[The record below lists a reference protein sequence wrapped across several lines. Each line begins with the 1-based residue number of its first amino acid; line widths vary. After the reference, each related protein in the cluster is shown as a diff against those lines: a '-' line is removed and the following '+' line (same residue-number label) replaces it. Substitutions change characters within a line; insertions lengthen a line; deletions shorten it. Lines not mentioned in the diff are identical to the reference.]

1 MSDVDPSK
9 DPRFRP
15 FRAAAYGVHI
25 ALSAVFCLWLIVNV
39 GRSVAALSPGRLP
52 PVEVDQVRSFRECLD
67 AAQALWT
74 ELETRRESLVRTT
87 PASGV
92 DQEWIRFRTEWL
104 QRLRERERQCALKSR
119 EREELRAVF
128 LRLEEVQDLYAIH
141 AVQYAGEVGGAVD
154 ALQAAFSAARR
165 NSAAG
170 RMP

>member
-1 MSDVDPSK
+1 MSDVDPRK

-25 ALSAVFCLWLIVNV
+25 ALSVVFCLWLIVNV
-39 GRSVAALSPGRLP
+39 SRSVAGMSPGRLP
-52 PVEVDQVRSFRECLD
+52 TVEAAQVLSFRECLD

-87 PASGV
+87 PASSV
-92 DQEWIRFRTEWL
+92 DQEWIRFRTTWL
-104 QRLRERERQCALKSR
+104 QRLRERESQCALKSR
-119 EREELRAVF
+119 ERTELRAVF
-128 LRLEEVQDLYAIH
+128 KRLEEVQDLYAIH

-154 ALQAAFSAARR
+154 ALQAAFAAARR
-165 NSAAG
+165 DSAAG